1 VSDVLQVSDKE
12 IEARLRFD
20 NPWWDG
26 EPSTQ
31 FSDLPRRAYL
41 KPFNELIHDRS
52 VNRAM
57 VLLGPRRVGKTVM
70 VHHAIQQ
77 LLDEGV
83 PARTILY
90 LSLDTPVYT
99 GLALEK
105 VLRFH
110 AALQALGQADRRYVF
125 FDEVQYLKDWE
136 RHLKSLVDS
145 YPGYRFIAT
154 GSAAAALRLKSQES
168 GAGRFTDF
176 MLPPLTFSEY
186 IHFIEREAE
195 LVARVPGSDKGYQAV
210 SPAALDELN
219 QEFINYLNYGGYPE
233 AVFIDRVRQ
242 DPARF
247 IKSDV
252 IDKVLLR
259 DLPSLY
265 GISDI
270 QELNSL
276 FATLAYNTAN
286 EVEIGKLS
294 QNSGVVANT
303 LARYLEY
310 LEAAFLV
317 RRIRRVD
324 ENARQFKRA
333 RGFKVYLTNPSIRTA
348 LFGPIDAGHEAVGA
362 MAETAVYSQ
371 WLHATSL
378 VERLHYARWKNGLEV
393 DVVGLTPGLQGADWV
408 VEVKW
413 SDRFYERPTELK
425 GLLAF
430 AQRNPLSRPPVVT
443 TRTRSGIKQVDGIEV
458 EFVPTSLH
466 CYAIGRNVLERWRS

>member
-1 VSDVLQVSDKE
+1 MLQVSEKE

-20 NPWWDG
+20 NPWWGADPANQYT
-26 EPSTQ
+26 E
-31 FSDLPRRAYL
+31 LPRRAYL
-41 KPFNELIHDRS
+41 RPFLEVIRDQS
-52 VNRAM
+52 VNRAA

-70 VHHAIQQ
+70 VHHAIAQ
-77 LLDEGV
+77 LIDEGV
-83 PARTILY
+83 AARQILY

-99 GLALEK
+99 GLALERI
-105 VLRFH
+105 LQLH
-110 AALQALGQADRRYVF
+110 ARLQSLAPAEPRYLF
-125 FDEVQYLKDWE
+125 FDEIQYLKDWE

-145 YPGYRFIAT
+145 FPGYRFVAT

-186 IHFIEREAE
+186 VAFIGKESDLIEPDPGADRGYRATSTEA
-195 LVARVPGSDKGYQAV
+195 LR
-210 SPAALDELN
+210 ELN
-219 QEFINYLNYGGYPE
+219 DEFINYLNYGGYPE

-265 GISDI
+265 GISNI

-303 LARYLEY
+303 LSRYLEY

-324 ENARQFKRA
+324 ETARQFKRA

-348 LFGPIDAGHEAVGA
+348 LFGPVDADHEAVGA
-362 MAETAVYSQ
+362 LAETAVYSQ
-371 WLHATSL
+371 WLHATSFI
-378 VERLHYARWKNGLEV
+378 ERLHYARWKKGLEV
-393 DVVGLTPGLQGADWV
+393 DVVGLSPGLGKAEWV
-408 VEVKW
+408 VEIKW
-413 SDRFYERPTELK
+413 SDRYFDRPGDLK
-425 GLLAF
+425 GVLAF
-430 AQRNPLSRPPVVT
+430 SERNALSRPPVIT
-443 TRTRSGIKQVDGIEV
+443 TRTRSGFKEVNGIGL
-458 EFVPTSLH
+458 EFVPTSVH
-466 CYAIGRNVLERWRS
+466 CYTIGQNVLKRWLY

>member
-1 VSDVLQVSDKE
+1 MLQVSEKE
-12 IEARLRFD
+12 IEARLRLD
-20 NPWWDG
+20 NPWWDA
-26 EPSTQ
+26 EPLTQ
-31 FSDLPRRAYL
+31 YSELPRRAYL
-41 KPFNELIHDRS
+41 KPFSDLIHDHS
-52 VNRAM
+52 VNRAV

-70 VHHAIQQ
+70 VHHAIHQ
-77 LLDEGV
+77 LLEEGV
-83 PARTILY
+83 EAGSILY

-99 GLALEK
+99 GLGLEK
-105 VLRFH
+105 ILRFH
-110 AALQALGQADRRYVF
+110 AELRTLQAAQPRYIF
-125 FDEVQYLKDWE
+125 FDEIQYLKDWE

-145 YPGYRFIAT
+145 FPHYRFVAT
-154 GSAAAALRLKSQES
+154 GSAAAALRLKSRES

-186 IHFIEREAE
+186 INFIEKE
-195 LVARVPGSDKGYQAV
+195 
-210 SPAALDELN
+210 AALIESDPDSERGYRATSPDALQELN
-219 QEFINYLNYGGYPE
+219 DEFINYLNYGGYPE
-233 AVFIDRVRQ
+233 AVFTERVRQ

-286 EVEIGKLS
+286 EVEMGKLS

-348 LFGPIDAGHEAVGA
+348 LFGPIDAEHPAVGA

-371 WLHATSL
+371 WLHATSFL
-378 VERLHYARWKNGLEV
+378 ERLYYARWKKGLEV
-393 DVVGLTPGLQGADWV
+393 DVVGLAPGLRTAEWV

-413 SDRFYERPTELK
+413 SDRFFERPAELK
-425 GLLAF
+425 GVLAF
-430 AQRNPLSRPPVVT
+430 AGNNALSRPPVIT
-443 TRTRSGIKQVDGIEV
+443 TRTCSGLKKVNGV
-458 EFVPTSLH
+458 ELEFIPTSIH
-466 CYAIGRNVLERWRS
+466 CYTIGRNVLQRWRV

>member
-1 VSDVLQVSDKE
+1 MLQVSEKE
-12 IEARLRFD
+12 IEARLRLD
-20 NPWWDG
+20 NPWWDDG
-26 EPSTQ
+26 SLTP
-31 FSDLPRRAYL
+31 FADLPRRAYL
-41 KPFNELIHDRS
+41 KPFSDLIYDHR
-52 VNRAM
+52 VNRAV

-70 VHHAIQQ
+70 VHHVIHQ
-77 LLDEGV
+77 LLEDGV
-83 PARTILY
+83 EAGDILY

-99 GLALEK
+99 GLDLERI
-105 VLRFH
+105 VQFH
-110 AALQALGQADRRYVF
+110 AALQSLQATQRRYIF
-125 FDEVQYLKDWE
+125 FDEIQYLKDWE

-145 YPGYRFIAT
+145 FPQYQFVAT
-154 GSAAAALRLKSQES
+154 GSAAAALRLKSRES

-186 IHFIEREAE
+186 ISFISKEAE
-195 LVARVPGSDKGYQAV
+195 LIEPDPDSERGYRAT
-210 SPAALDELN
+210 SPDALHELN
-219 QEFINYLNYGGYPE
+219 EEFINYLNYGGYPE
-233 AVFIDRVRQ
+233 AVFNERVRQ
-242 DPARF
+242 DPTRF

-286 EVEIGKLS
+286 EVEMVKLS

-348 LFGPIDAGHEAVGA
+348 LFGPIDAEHTAVGA

-371 WLHATSL
+371 WLHATSFL
-378 VERLHYARWKNGLEV
+378 ERLYYARWKRGLEV
-393 DVVGLTPGLQGADWV
+393 DVVGLAPGLHTAEWV

-413 SDRFYERPTELK
+413 SDRYYERPSELK
-425 GLLAF
+425 GVLAF
-430 AQRNPLSRPPVVT
+430 ASNNTLSRPPVIT
-443 TRTRSGIKQVDGIEV
+443 TRTRSGKLKVKDVEL
-458 EFVPTSLH
+458 EFVPTSIH
-466 CYAIGRNVLERWRS
+466 CYTIGCNVMQRWQV